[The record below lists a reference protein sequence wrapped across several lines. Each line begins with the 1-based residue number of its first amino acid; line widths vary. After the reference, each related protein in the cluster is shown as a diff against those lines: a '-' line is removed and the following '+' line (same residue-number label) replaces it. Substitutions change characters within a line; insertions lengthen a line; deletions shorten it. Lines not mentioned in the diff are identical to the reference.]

1 MTKPSLRE
9 TQQTLREEIFN
20 ILTMNCDN
28 AESIEWRKGVT
39 EAILQAIR
47 KAVPK
52 KKENHSD
59 WEDLEG
65 DVHKHGCADCEESNI
80 YNSCVD
86 DFIKTLEV

>member
-52 KKENHSD
+52 KKEEPKSETWLD
-59 WEDLEG
+59 WDA
-65 DVHKHGCADCEESNI
+65 K
-80 YNSCVD
+80 
-86 DFIKTLEV
+86 DFIHNGWNTAIDAVLKEMEL